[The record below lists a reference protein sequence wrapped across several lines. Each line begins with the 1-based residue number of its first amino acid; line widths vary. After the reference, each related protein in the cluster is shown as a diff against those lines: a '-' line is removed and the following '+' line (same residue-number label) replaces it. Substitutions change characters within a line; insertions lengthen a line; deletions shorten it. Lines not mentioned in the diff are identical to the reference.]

1 MKNLILPW
9 KAIFLYLI
17 VFFLT
22 IMIWNPIFDV
32 LFSNTDSK
40 LTFLNGLNFFE
51 RIAFFEKITYLLHSV
66 FCGLL
71 FFLIHKYLKKD
82 YKILKVMSKVS
93 IFVSCILLVYIIFM
107 GLVFLV
113 A

>member
-32 LFSNTDSK
+32 LFSNTNSK

-82 YKILKVMSKVS
+82 YKILKVMSRVS
-93 IFVSCILLVYIIFM
+93 VFVFCILLVYIIFSWVM
-107 GLVFLV
+107 YVLS
-113 A
+113 